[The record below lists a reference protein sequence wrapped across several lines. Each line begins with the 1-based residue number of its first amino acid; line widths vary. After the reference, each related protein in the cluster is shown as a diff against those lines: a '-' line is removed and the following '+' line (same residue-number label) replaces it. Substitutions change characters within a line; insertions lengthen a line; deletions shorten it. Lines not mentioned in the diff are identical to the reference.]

1 VLQAGAI
8 GQPGDVLVL
17 DMGEPVRILDV
28 ANRLIDESRQSIEI
42 EFSGLR
48 QGEKLHEVL
57 LSAAERG
64 SASGHPLITQVSV
77 PPLEPIELLVDDAGE
92 LLRSQMSTVVPAG
105 EDDATGTAA
114 P

>member
-1 VLQAGAI
+1 
-8 GQPGDVLVL
+8 
-17 DMGEPVRILDV
+17 MGEPVRILDV
-28 ANRLIDESRQSIEI
+28 ATPAHRRVAASAIEI
-42 EFSGLR
+42 VFTGLR

-64 SASGHPLITQVSV
+64 TPSGHSLITQVSV
-77 PPLEPIELLVDDAGE
+77 PPLEPIDLLVDDAGE